1 MGLVPKREVDHLMKI
16 HLSLTLI
23 FGALTSSFTLAQEKG
38 STDFYAYRPADI
50 ECVVVAAEKQRVP
63 ANVLLALS
71 SIETGKNGQSVKNS
85 NGTLDLGHFQINT
98 IHWKANGT
106 FANFPAITQTDAT
119 WRGCYNAE
127 LAAYLLRQVLS
138 ADNKQDFW
146 TRAANY
152 HSHTQKYNEI
162 YKKKLIPLSVKW
174 GEYLQKENMKVAIS
188 YK

>member
-1 MGLVPKREVDHLMKI
+1 MKNI
-16 HLSLTLI
+16 GVLSFI
-23 FGALTSSFTLAQEKG
+23 FSAVTSSFTLADDKG
-38 STDFYAYRPADI
+38 SADFYAYRPADI
-50 ECVVVAAEKQRVP
+50 NCVVVAAEKQKVP

-71 SIETGKNGQSVKNS
+71 SIESGKNGQSVKNS
-85 NGTLDLGHFQINT
+85 NGSLDLGHFQINT

-106 FANFPAITQTDAT
+106 FANFPSITQTDAA

-138 ADNKQDFW
+138 ADNNQDFW

-152 HSHTQKYNEI
+152 HSHTPKYNEI
-162 YKKKLIPLSVKW
+162 YKKKLIPLAVKW